1 MMSRQRSFLI
11 HFLDEGS
18 PPPSLFAVLEKKWA
32 AGVGVDEDLNIS
44 GCSLCAFSDLSVG
57 ALSETGRS
65 LYKLL
70 LGLVGQHTK
79 GVDRLTL
86 LAIDR

>member
-1 MMSRQRSFLI
+1 MVSLPRSSLVRLLYKVI
-11 HFLDEGS
+11 
-18 PPPSLFAVLEKKWA
+18 PPPHLFAVLEKKWA

-44 GCSLCAFSDLSVG
+44 GCSLCAFSDLSVS

-65 LYKLL
+65 LYKFL
-70 LGLVGQHTK
+70 LGLVGRHTK